1 MKNMKRNASVIR
13 LLTIGFITIGLFFS
27 CSAHIARSIQ
37 KSYPA
42 LDNSAEVKVIKVGE
56 SIPFKYEELGSLKL
70 GDGGMTSKSKCS
82 YEALL
87 ALAVEEAKK
96 VGGNAIKIVEDLPP
110 HTEFQYGGLVIHRC
124 HSLFVLI
131 LKTDENIDSFK

>member
-1 MKNMKRNASVIR
+1 M
-13 LLTIGFITIGLFFS
+13 GLFS
-27 CSAHIARSIQ
+27 ACSAHIARSIH
-37 KSYPA
+37 KNYPA

-70 GDGGMTSKSKCS
+70 GDAGMTSKSKCS

-87 ALAVEEAKK
+87 ALAIEEAKK
-96 VGGNAIKIVEDLPP
+96 VGGDAIKIVEHLLPR
-110 HTEFQYGGLVIHRC
+110 TEFQPGALVIHQC

-131 LKTDENIDSFK
+131 LKTDEDVDNFE